1 VSLTDERSSNFGLSL
16 SSLRA
21 LSRSRLFPI
30 IACTIS
36 ATSIADCA
44 AQSYPSKVVRIV
56 VPVAAGGPTDILARA
71 VAQKLTEAWNQ
82 QVVVDTRP
90 GGGSNIGFEIVAK
103 SAPDG
108 YTLLMAQ
115 PALTVNVSL
124 YKNLAYDP
132 VRDFAPISLATTHP
146 LLLLAHPSVPV
157 HNVKELVT
165 LAKAK
170 PGQLNIGS
178 AGNGTT
184 PHLAA
189 AWFNTVAGVRITHVP
204 YKGASLAVIDLLG
217 GHTDLSFASPTAVIT
232 YVKDRRLRPL
242 AMTTPTRYHLLPEL
256 PTFVESGYPEFVVM
270 GWYGLLAPA
279 GTPRE
284 IISRINADTNKAL
297 ATNDMKERLNA
308 LGEDPVGTSPEQFS
322 AWIKDE
328 VTRWAK
334 VVKAA
339 GAKVD

>member
-1 VSLTDERSSNFGLSL
+1 MMENFSFSPGAARGLVIFPVCCALL
-16 SSLRA
+16 SGL
-21 LSRSRLFPI
+21 I
-30 IACTIS
+30 G
-36 ATSIADCA
+36 DCA
-44 AQSYPSKVVRIV
+44 AQTYPAKVVRIV

-82 QVVVDTRP
+82 QVVVETRP

-115 PALTVNVSL
+115 PAFTVNVSL
-124 YKNLAYDP
+124 YKSLAYDP
-132 VRDFAPISLATTHP
+132 VRDFVPISLATTHP
-146 LLLLAHPSVPV
+146 LLLLAHPTVPV
-157 HNVKELVT
+157 RTVKELVA
-165 LAKAK
+165 LAKAR

-204 YKGASLAVIDLLG
+204 YKGASLAVIDLMG
-217 GHTDLSFASPTAVIT
+217 GHIDLLFASPTAVISH
-232 YVKDRRLRPL
+232 VQQHQLRPI
-242 AMTTPTRYHLLPEL
+242 AMTTPTRYHLLPDL

-284 IISRINADTNKAL
+284 IVSRVNADTVKAL
-297 ATNDMKERLNA
+297 AASDMKERLNA
-308 LGEDPVGTSPEQFS
+308 LGEDPVGSTPEQFS